1 MFRNLPGITEVPNRK
16 KERKKESSW
25 GPKYVLGLQIRVVAR
40 LVGGGSTRSPVTLS
54 QPVLV
59 PWWPTV
65 AGDRRADGR
74 PWLLSS
80 VWHFLRWVF
89 GVVLFFF
96 FFSSWAAAALV
107 LWISWFLPCQF
118 LAFLSCN
125 VSPQHPMVFSFS
137 LGIRRAIDE
146 ALVRRFACLRAEIG
160 SDGEG
165 KGRGLQLFCAR
176 FVWYGFVVVVVFFLG
191 GSFFLWDVLCRTW
204 RKTCVF
210 FSVLYLEKP
219 SVTAVRFFFL
229 LSVCEE
235 DDYLASGGEERERG
249 FLLLPQGRKASQWR
263 DCDDFTRRQLL

>member
-1 MFRNLPGITEVPNRK
+1 
-16 KERKKESSW
+16 
-25 GPKYVLGLQIRVVAR
+25 
-40 LVGGGSTRSPVTLS
+40 
-54 QPVLV
+54 
-59 PWWPTV
+59 
-65 AGDRRADGR
+65 
-74 PWLLSS
+74 
-80 VWHFLRWVF
+80 
-89 GVVLFFF
+89 
-96 FFSSWAAAALV
+96 
-107 LWISWFLPCQF
+107 
-118 LAFLSCN
+118 
-125 VSPQHPMVFSFS
+125 MVFSFS

-235 DDYLASGGEERERG
+235 DDYLASGGEERERVFAAATGEEG
-249 FLLLPQGRKASQWR
+249 FSVERL
-263 DCDDFTRRQLL
+263 